1 MVKLVPFLQ
10 VYDVFRVELK
20 PLIMLLLPEVSTL
33 ENLKGKLIFFFLFRL
48 SCLYARNDAERKP
61 TVLLLNGNGSPAVEC

>member
-20 PLIMLLLPEVSTL
+20 PLIMLLLLPEVSTL
-33 ENLKGKLIFFFLFRL
+33 EN
-48 SCLYARNDAERKP
+48 
-61 TVLLLNGNGSPAVEC
+61 